1 MIRVK
6 CYHKSGIN
14 GRWKQ
19 IRAYPVYQPVLKY
32 SEISKDNLIIKYVD
46 FNKNPNSLMLFN
58 QENLRMQVVLD
69 IDELNIHKEYT
80 IEELKTD
87 FDRVSALFNN
97 EYMKDILEALP

>member
-6 CYHKSGIN
+6 YYHRNSIN
-14 GRWKQ
+14 GRWEQ

-32 SEISKDNLIIKYVD
+32 SELSKDCLKINYVD
-46 FNKNPNSLMLFN
+46 FNKNPNSVILFN
-58 QENLRMQVVLD
+58 QENLHMQVVLD
-69 IDELNIHKEYT
+69 IDELNIHEEYSVT
-80 IEELKTD
+80 ELKNN

>member
-14 GRWKQ
+14 GRWEQ

-97 EYMKDILEALP
+97 EYMKDILEALQ

>member
-14 GRWKQ
+14 GCWEQ

-87 FDRVSALFNN
+87 FDRISALFNS

>member
-6 CYHKSGIN
+6 CYHKSSIN
-14 GRWKQ
+14 GRWEQ

-32 SEISKDNLIIKYVD
+32 SEICEDWLTINYVD
-46 FNKNPNSLMLFN
+46 FNKNPNNIMLVN
-58 QENLRMQVVLD
+58 QENLRMQVALD
-69 IDELNIHKEYT
+69 IDELNIHREYT

-87 FDRVSALFNN
+87 FDKVKELFDN

>member
-6 CYHKSGIN
+6 CYHKSSIN
-14 GRWKQ
+14 GRWEQ

-32 SEISKDNLIIKYVD
+32 SEICKDWLTINYVD
-46 FNKNPNSLMLFN
+46 FNKNPNNIMLVN
-58 QENLRMQVVLD
+58 QENLRMQVALD
-69 IDELNIHKEYT
+69 IDKLNIHKEYT

>member
-6 CYHKSGIN
+6 YYHKSSIN
-14 GRWKQ
+14 GRWEQ

-32 SEISKDNLIIKYVD
+32 SEIAKNWLKIDYVD
-46 FNKNPNSLMLFN
+46 FYKNPNTVMLFDR
-58 QENLRMQVVLD
+58 EDIRMQVALD

-80 IEELKTD
+80 IEELKID
-87 FDRVSALFNN
+87 FDRVSALFKN

>member
-14 GRWKQ
+14 GRWEQ

-87 FDRVSALFNN
+87 FDRVSTLFNN

>member
-14 GRWKQ
+14 GRWEQ

-32 SEISKDNLIIKYVD
+32 SEISKDNLIIKYVY

>member
-6 CYHKSGIN
+6 YYHKSSIN
-14 GRWKQ
+14 GRWEQ

-32 SEISKDNLIIKYVD
+32 CEINNDWLKIIYVD
-46 FNKNPNSLMLFN
+46 FNKNPNSVILLN
-58 QENLRMQVVLD
+58 QENLRIQVVLD

>member
-6 CYHKSGIN
+6 YYHRNSIN
-14 GRWKQ
+14 GRWEQ

-32 SEISKDNLIIKYVD
+32 SELSKDCLKINYVD
-46 FNKNPNSLMLFN
+46 FNKNPNSVILFN
-58 QENLRMQVVLD
+58 QENLHMQVALD
-69 IDELNIHKEYT
+69 IDELNIHKEYSVT
-80 IEELKTD
+80 ELKTD

>member
-14 GRWKQ
+14 GRWEQ

>member
-6 CYHKSGIN
+6 CYHKSSIN
-14 GRWKQ
+14 GRWEQ

-32 SEISKDNLIIKYVD
+32 SEISNDCLKINYVD
-46 FNKNPNSLMLFN
+46 FNKNPNSIMLFN
-58 QENLRMQVVLD
+58 QENLRMQVALD

-97 EYMKDILEALP
+97 EYIKDILEALP

>member
-14 GRWKQ
+14 GRWEQ

-32 SEISKDNLIIKYVD
+32 SELSKDYLTITYVD
-46 FNKNPNSLMLFN
+46 FNKNPNSLMLFDR
-58 QENLRMQVVLD
+58 EDIRMQVALD

-87 FDRVSALFNN
+87 FDRVRALFNN

>member
-6 CYHKSGIN
+6 CYHKYGIN
-14 GRWKQ
+14 GRWEQ

-97 EYMKDILEALP
+97 EYMKDILEALQ